1 MMQDRASESTTG
13 KLVLLAFLGVGA
25 ALMIGGGIS
34 AGETAGFVLGASKAT
49 GRVAR
54 HDVIRSDDGIG
65 YYYPVIEFENARG
78 ERVEFRSK
86 DRSSSQPYR
95 IGHPIQVLY
104 DARDPHHAAIDSFG
118 SLWGDPGMLFL
129 MGLGFAGLA
138 GVVLIASP
146 EQDRGAPTGKGRG
159 KRAAGRP
166 PASGR
171 GPTAWDRGR
180 PGSTGGHL
188 ILLAFFI
195 VGLGLTIGGASWAW
209 VTNDFIAGAARATGR
224 VVGYETARS
233 REGRLSRF
241 LIVGFEAAD
250 GEEVEFRSGI
260 DASSRPNEVGDPVQV
275 LYDPRNPYRAYI
287 KAFDSLW
294 LGPMIL
300 LLLGLFLAGLSSF
313 ILVISRG
320 GDRRVRAA
328 ERLREET
335 ARRLRS
341 RGRRLRTRVDQ
352 VAPALG
358 SDGTG
363 RHPYKIVSQWH
374 DPGTDEVHVFESE
387 PIWFDPRAYL
397 PEMVFVYVDPE
408 DPKVYHMD
416 TSFLPRRA

>member
-1 MMQDRASESTTG
+1 MQDRALEIGHRKARAIGISRG
-13 KLVLLAFLGVGA
+13 RA

-34 AGETAGFVLGASKAT
+34 AGETAGFVLGRSKAA

-54 HDVIRSDDGIG
+54 HEVIRSDDGIS
-65 YYYPVIEFENARG
+65 YYYPVIEFENTRG

-104 DARDPHHAAIDSFG
+104 DARDPHHAAINSFG

-138 GVVLIASP
+138 GIVLIASS

-209 VTNDFIAGAARATGR
+209 VTNDFIAGAPGPRVASWDTRRHARGR
-224 VVGYETARS
+224 DAC
-233 REGRLSRF
+233 L
-241 LIVGFEAAD
+241 
-250 GEEVEFRSGI
+250 
-260 DASSRPNEVGDPVQV
+260 ASSSSVSRP
-275 LYDPRNPYRAYI
+275 R
-287 KAFDSLW
+287 
-294 LGPMIL
+294 
-300 LLLGLFLAGLSSF
+300 
-313 ILVISRG
+313 
-320 GDRRVRAA
+320 
-328 ERLREET
+328 T
-335 ARRLRS
+335 ARRWNSGPVSTPRRGPMRSATRS
-341 RGRRLRTRVDQ
+341 RSSTTPATPTRRTSRRSTRS
-352 VAPALG
+352 G
-358 SDGTG
+358 SA
-363 RHPYKIVSQWH
+363 R
-374 DPGTDEVHVFESE
+374 
-387 PIWFDPRAYL
+387 
-397 PEMVFVYVDPE
+397 
-408 DPKVYHMD
+408 
-416 TSFLPRRA
+416 